1 MEKLIKILSPAPFWA
16 RLDVRGRCGELSRE
30 RERSTL
36 GAIYVYVMIF
46 SSTRSGWSVTVLG
59 YMQKV
64 RVVLFDG
71 RLEKLTKIISP
82 TPFWAKLLISL
93 IVSITALVNER

>member
-1 MEKLIKILSPAPFWA
+1 
-16 RLDVRGRCGELSRE
+16 
-30 RERSTL
+30 
-36 GAIYVYVMIF
+36 MIF

-59 YMQKV
+59 YMEKV

-71 RLEKLTKIISP
+71 RLEKLIKIISP

-93 IVSITALVNER
+93 IVSITALVNAGWYVRKGKYCDGNFLIPGVG